1 MVYKLIGALVLLL
14 SSHMLLA
21 RDFEGSY
28 AVYGA
33 GSDSCHQY
41 IGSMKNGG
49 KEQDYFI
56 DWMIGYL
63 SAFNVIMPNTY
74 NILGE
79 TGFDAAQLWLQR
91 RCEKYPKE
99 PFITAMIKLTEV
111 LYSMRHQSGLKKQ
124 PAPEIDPN
132 PTPNAVPTT

>member
-1 MVYKLIGALVLLL
+1 MIYKLITVLLL
-14 SSHMLLA
+14 LAASHMVLA

-33 GSDSCHQY
+33 GSDSCQQY
-41 IGSMKNGG
+41 TGSMKSAG

-63 SAFNVIMPNTY
+63 SAFNVIMPSTY
-74 NILGE
+74 NVLGE

-99 PFITAMIKLTEV
+99 PFVTAMIKLTEV
-111 LYSMRHQSGLKKQ
+111 LYPMRHQSGLKRP
-124 PAPEIDPN
+124 PATEVPPKVA
-132 PTPNAVPTT
+132 PTN

>member
-1 MVYKLIGALVLLL
+1 MIYKLIITLLL
-14 SSHMLLA
+14 LVSSHIALA

-28 AVYGA
+28 AVYGS
-33 GSDSCHQY
+33 GSDSCRQY

-49 KEQDYFI
+49 REEDYFI

-79 TGFDAAQLWLQR
+79 TDFDAAQLWLQR
-91 RCEKYPKE
+91 HCKKYPKE
-99 PFITAMIKLTEV
+99 PFITSMIKLTEV
-111 LYSMRHQSGLKKQ
+111 LYPMRYQSGLKKQ
-124 PAPEIDPN
+124 PASGAAQNTLPMV
-132 PTPNAVPTT
+132 TP